1 MAEIDK
7 QKEKIALMRSI
18 LLILLGAL
26 LTLIAF
32 IFTNFDK
39 LSEIKLIISN
49 IAALVLSIIIISLL
63 FMILKEINKLKD
75 M

>member
-7 QKEKIALMRSI
+7 QKEKINLLRSI
-18 LLILLGAL
+18 LLLLLGAL

-39 LSEIKLIISN
+39 LSTIKLIISN
-49 IAALVLSIIIISLL
+49 IAALVLSIIILSLL
-63 FMILKEINKLKD
+63 YLTLKEIDKLKD
-75 M
+75 L